1 MALGKSLDLTSEY
14 KANVYS
20 ITLDMS
26 GWDKTT
32 FHVLAPVAAPIFVY
46 DSNDAGAGFGIT
58 DGNASLATNFATI
71 QTTPLANNTPA
82 TSISTAGAYK
92 VDVNTQFIRLQ
103 GGGADV
109 YRLYAFHSKIS

>member
-1 MALGKSLDLTSEY
+1 MSLGRPLGDVSQTFNSVY
-14 KANVYS
+14 KV
-20 ITLDMS
+20 TLDMS

-46 DSNDAGAGFGIT
+46 GSNDAGAWFGIT